1 MASKPP
7 GTEDLKKMQ
16 RDAIDASTN
25 AAAKALDGFQKLAAL
40 NMQTARA
47 ALEQSSEQI
56 EALLSAR
63 DPKTLTELVTSMAKL
78 PPEQFSAY
86 AKAVYAISSET
97 GTDLAALVQK
107 QVGDGNA
114 KLAAAVEAL
123 AKAGPGAPPNAN
135 EFITQSL
142 NAAKSAYEQ
151 MQAAAQQFAQGGGK
165 PGRR

>member
-123 AKAGPGAPPNAN
+123 AKAGPPPNAN